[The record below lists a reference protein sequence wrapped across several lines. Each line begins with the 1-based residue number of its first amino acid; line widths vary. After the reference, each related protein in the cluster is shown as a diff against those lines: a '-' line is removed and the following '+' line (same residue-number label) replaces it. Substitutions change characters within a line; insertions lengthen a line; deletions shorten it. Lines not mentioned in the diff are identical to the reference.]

1 MLNNAK
7 DDEQLSKKSAKPEKK
22 KEKKRKMTL
31 LYQVKGESGIGR
43 KEDVPIIV

>member
-22 KEKKRKMTL
+22 KKWKMTL

>member
-7 DDEQLSKKSAKPEKK
+7 DDEQLSNKSAKPGKK
-22 KEKKRKMTL
+22 KWKMTL

-43 KEDVPIIV
+43 KEDVPMIV